1 MITGGIRSVRPGN
14 DTLWVL
20 GFVALPRLGIK
31 EEMVPF
37 LVDTGATVTTIHPA
51 DARKLGIDFN
61 LLTGETESRGIGG
74 AAKNFREKAR
84 LFFQDSETHIWY
96 PYELEISIADVA
108 GYNRGYPSLLGSDV
122 LSCWYM
128 ESDPTNG
135 LLQFTVR
142 RTLSDP

>member
-1 MITGGIRSVRPGN
+1 MITGEIRSLRQGN

-20 GFVALPRLGIK
+20 GFVALPRFGV
-31 EEMVPF
+31 ENPVRF
-37 LVDTGATVTTIHPA
+37 LVDTGANTTTIHPA
-51 DARKLGIDFN
+51 DAQELGIDFG
-61 LLTGETESRGIGG
+61 LLTGEAESRGIGG
-74 AAKNFREKAR
+74 SSKVFREKAR

-108 GYNRGYPSLLGSDV
+108 GYNRRYPSLLGSDV
-122 LSCWYM
+122 LSCWYL